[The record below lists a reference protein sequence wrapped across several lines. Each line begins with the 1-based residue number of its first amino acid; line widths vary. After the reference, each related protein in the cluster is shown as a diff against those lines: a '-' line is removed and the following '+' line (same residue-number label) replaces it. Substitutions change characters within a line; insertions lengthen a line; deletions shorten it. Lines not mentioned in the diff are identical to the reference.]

1 MDHLLANQDKPVPET
16 ASISTLAQVV
26 PAAGGGE
33 DVDEDEDMK
42 AAIALSQDGAE
53 AKVRGRGRVRCS
65 TREVVL
71 IDWWVRAVDQVF
83 RVWQDFQEYRACRV
97 SVSLVIQK
105 PTTIN
110 LLMNVWIYFC
120 VAE

>member
-1 MDHLLANQDKPVPET
+1 MDHILANQDNPVPEA
-16 ASISTLAQVV
+16 ASISTLTQVV

-33 DVDEDEDMK
+33 GVDEDEDMK

-53 AKVRGRGRVRCS
+53 AKVRVRERRS
-65 TREVVL
+65 TWKVVL

-105 PTTIN
+105 PTTLN

-120 VAE
+120 VAV